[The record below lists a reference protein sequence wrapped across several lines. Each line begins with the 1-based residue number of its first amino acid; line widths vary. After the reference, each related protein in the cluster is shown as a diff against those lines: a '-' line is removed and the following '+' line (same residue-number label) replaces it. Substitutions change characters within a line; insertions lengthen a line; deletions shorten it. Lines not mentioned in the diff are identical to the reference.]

1 MSVINSEGRF
11 ILVEKPLAYPYV
23 DIVTKTA
30 EGPLFDLSV
39 DLDMFEGVP
48 YVKAA
53 HVEEMAKT
61 LGMST
66 KEEVDALN
74 ERIRVLEEETTR
86 LPEASEELV
95 NGINDL
101 VAIYHSGIKSASDVR
116 TGLFGTEVVK
126 DSGKSDSNSS
136 GGNKSSDKQSSGKS
150 GSSFGANDRDD
161 FEVHD
166 LLDGIDGQSDSD
178 AGDKGSDSIPASSGD
193 EFGFN

>member
-23 DIVTKTA
+23 DIVTNTA

-74 ERIRVLEEETTR
+74 ERIRELEEENTR

-101 VAIYHSGIKSASDVR
+101 VSLYHSHIKSASYVR
-116 TGLFGTEVVK
+116 AGLSGTETSK
-126 DSGKSDSNSS
+126 DSGKSDSSSS
-136 GGNKSSDKQSSGKS
+136 GGNKSSDKQASGKS

-166 LLDGIDGQSDSD
+166 LLDGIDGQSNSD
-178 AGDKGSDSIPASSGD
+178 AGDKGSDSIPASSSD